1 MAHPHVVRVPPDFS
15 ASDVEILQ
23 LVSSYTL
30 TSMERIYALCR
41 AVEYVIEHDVPG
53 DIVECGVWRGGS
65 MMAVAR
71 TLIRLGAAPRRLHLF
86 DTFDGMSAP
95 TDMDTSFTGESA
107 QSLLAAEDR
116 SSSDIWACCPL
127 DAVKQAMGSVGYD
140 ERHIVYVQGKVEDTL
155 PMNAP
160 EQISLLRLDTDWYE
174 STRHELECLFPRL
187 AVGGVLIIDDYGH
200 WKGARRAVDEYFE
213 RHHTRILLN
222 RIDYTGRIAV
232 KLE

>member
-1 MAHPHVVRVPPDFS
+1 MEDPQVVRVPPDFS
-15 ASDVEILQ
+15 QTDVEILQ

-41 AVEYVIEHDVPG
+41 AVEYIVAHDVPG
-53 DIVECGVWRGGS
+53 DIVECGVWKGGS

-71 TLIRLGAAPRRLHLF
+71 TLMQLGAVPRRLHLF
-86 DTFDGMSAP
+86 DTFDGMPPP
-95 TDMDTSFTGESA
+95 TDFDTSFTGASA
-107 QSLLAAEDR
+107 QTLLAAADR
-116 SSSDIWACCPL
+116 KSSDIWARCPL
-127 DAVKQAMGSVGYD
+127 DAVQQAMRSVGYD

-155 PMNAP
+155 PANAP

-174 STRHELECLFPRL
+174 STRHELESLFPRL

-200 WKGARRAVDEYFE
+200 WQGAQRAVDEYFA

>member
-1 MAHPHVVRVPPDFS
+1 MAHPQVVHVPPDFS
-15 ASDVEILQ
+15 QTDVDILQ

-41 AVEYVIEHDVPG
+41 AVEYVIAHDIPG
-53 DIVECGVWRGGS
+53 DIVECGVWKGGS

-71 TLIRLGAAPRRLHLF
+71 TLMHLGAVPRRLHLF
-86 DTFDGMSAP
+86 DTFDGMPPP
-95 TDMDTSFTGESA
+95 TDMDRSFTGESA
-107 QSLLAAEDR
+107 ESLLVAADR

-127 DAVKQAMGSVGYD
+127 DAVKEAMRSVGYD
-140 ERHIVYVQGKVEDTL
+140 DRHIVYVQGKVEDTL
-155 PMNAP
+155 PTNAP

-174 STRHELECLFPRL
+174 STRHELECLFPKL

-200 WKGARRAVDEYFE
+200 WQGAQRAVDEYFE

>member
-1 MAHPHVVRVPPDFS
+1 MADPQVARVPPDFS
-15 ASDVEILQ
+15 QSDIEILQ

-41 AVEYVIEHDVPG
+41 AVEYVVAHDIPG
-53 DIVECGVWRGGS
+53 DIVECGVWKGGS

-71 TLIRLGAAPRRLHLF
+71 TLMQLGAVPRRLHLF
-86 DTFDGMSAP
+86 DTFDGMPPP
-95 TDMDTSFTGESA
+95 TDIDTSFTGASA
-107 QSLLAAEDR
+107 QSLLAAADR
-116 SSSDIWACCPL
+116 SSSDVWACCPL
-127 DAVKQAMGSVGYD
+127 DAVQQAMRSVGYD

-155 PMNAP
+155 PANAP

-200 WKGARRAVDEYFE
+200 WQGAQRAVDEYFA

-222 RIDYTGRIAV
+222 RVDYTGRIAV